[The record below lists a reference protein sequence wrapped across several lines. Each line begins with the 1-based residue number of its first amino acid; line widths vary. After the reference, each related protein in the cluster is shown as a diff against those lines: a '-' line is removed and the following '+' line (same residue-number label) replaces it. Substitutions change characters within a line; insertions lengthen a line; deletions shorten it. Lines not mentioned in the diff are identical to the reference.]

1 MSRAG
6 ERKPQEAKHVSD
18 SYRAHA
24 FREAVPGRSVP
35 LQVSSKRHRPYYCAL
50 GGLASRRMFSSS
62 LRVCSISRRT
72 APISR
77 RKSSIERVIC

>member
-24 FREAVPGRSVP
+24 LREAVPGRSVP
-35 LQVSSKRHRPYYCAL
+35 L
-50 GGLASRRMFSSS
+50 
-62 LRVCSISRRT
+62 
-72 APISR
+72 
-77 RKSSIERVIC
+77 